1 MRIIR
6 GQSNL
11 ARLGPTL
18 AAGAVTIGNFD
29 GVHCGHQAVLAQVQR
44 LAAEADLTTRVVVF
58 EPQPNE
64 FFAPGNPTPRLTRL
78 AEKLRLFAHFGVDE
92 VLVLRFDD
100 AFAAL
105 SAERFIEQILVH
117 GLRVRAL
124 VIGDDFRFGHGRDG
138 DFAALQAAGV
148 RFGFDV
154 TRAATFAQAGER
166 VSSTRIRAALAA
178 HRFDAAARMLGRRY
192 CIRGRV
198 VHGRKQ
204 GRTIGFPTANI
215 HLGRLQVPLAGIFA
229 VRVHGLGSE
238 PIPGSGY
245 VGTRPVVADNQTV
258 LEVHLFDFAGDL
270 YGRMLEVEFV
280 AFVRGDLPFTSMEK
294 LKEQIARDN
303 AEVRQILDQ
312 QPMRRRG
319 EPSSVLPPR
328 NGCVAP
334 GLAAGTED
342 PMGPGA

>member
-11 ARLGPTL
+11 AQLAPTL

-29 GVHCGHQAVLAQVQR
+29 GVHCGHQAVLAQLQR
-44 LAAEADLTTRVVVF
+44 LAAEAGLTTRVVVF

-64 FFAPGNPTPRLTRL
+64 FFAPQNPTPRLTRL

-92 VLVLRFDD
+92 VLVLRFDK

-105 SAERFIEQILVH
+105 SADRFIEQILVR
-117 GLRVRAL
+117 GLHVQAL
-124 VIGDDFRFGHGRDG
+124 VIGDDFRFGQDRDG
-138 DFAALQAAGV
+138 DFAALQAAGR
-148 RFGFDV
+148 RFGFGV
-154 TRAATFAQAGER
+154 TRAATFVLAGER

-229 VRVHGLGSE
+229 VRVHGLGSA
-238 PIPGSGY
+238 PISGSGY

-258 LEVHLFDFAGDL
+258 LEVHLFDFSGDL
-270 YGRMLEVEFV
+270 YGRTLEVEFV

-294 LKEQIARDN
+294 LQEQIALDN
-303 AEVRQILDQ
+303 AEVRQILARQ
-312 QPMRRRG
+312 SSSPAGQ
-319 EPSSVLPPR
+319 PSSVLPPR
-328 NGCVAP
+328 CGGVVP
-334 GLAAGTED
+334 GLAADSED
-342 PMGPGA
+342 SVGPAP